1 MKRLLFILVIIVIT
15 VYFQY
20 PYINSEDNSYEILQY
35 NNPEKSIF
43 ESMVNEKKISI
54 FTNIPTNYKIKNKLL
69 VDMDQKTLLENK
81 NNKSFNDNISK
92 ILDYYRIPL
101 CVNNNNNFNISNQT
115 KIYYQNNYRLL
126 LLNLGETINICLFA
140 PKERA
145 LISKK
150 YNINFKNKKN
160 LIKLQNDIQNNSVN
174 NEITYIEVLLHQNMM
189 ISIPYKWI
197 YYINPMNN
205 NAKYIIQTNESVFS
219 CFLKN

>member
-1 MKRLLFILVIIVIT
+1 MKRLLLYLIIIIT

-43 ESMVNEKKISI
+43 ESMVNEKNRHIYKYSS
-54 FTNIPTNYKIKNKLL
+54 NYKIKNKLL

-81 NNKSFNDNISK
+81 NNKNFNDNISK
-92 ILDYYRIPL
+92 ILDYYKLPL

-126 LLNLGETINICLFA
+126 LLNLGETINISLFA

-150 YNINFKNKKN
+150 YNINFKNKNNN
-160 LIKLQNDIQNNSVN
+160 LNKLQNDIQNNSVN
-174 NEITYIEVLLHQNMM
+174 
-189 ISIPYKWI
+189 K
-197 YYINPMNN
+197 
-205 NAKYIIQTNESVFS
+205 K
-219 CFLKN
+219 